1 MTSSRLRITAVA
13 ALVAAGVVST
23 AVLTGSARSARSTCI
38 LVFCNKDVSLG
49 IRNSSKTAIQV
60 EICPKGHANDPGNS
74 LDGPCNVVTET
85 SVVGT
90 GDRKIVFN
98 TTPLG
103 VMIRPAYGGP
113 AKNTRLLFYVSN
125 PLVGQPYIRANG
137 HKVALGEGEAVIRD
151 VDGVEV
157 ELRRYADEDR
167 NGDSVKLMRIEIRK
181 WPGAH

>member
-1 MTSSRLRITAVA
+1 MKGITRHWRLCALAVTAA
-13 ALVAAGVVST
+13 IGAGVVS
-23 AVLTGSARSARSTCI
+23 AVMSGSASSARSTCI

-49 IRNSSKTAIQV
+49 IRNSSKTAIKV

-85 SVVGT
+85 STVWQ

-98 TTPLG
+98 TNPLG
-103 VMIRPAYGGP
+103 VMISPFASQ

-125 PLVGQPYIRANG
+125 PLVGLPYIRANG
-137 HKVALGEGEAVIRD
+137 HKVALTEGEHVIRD

-167 NGDSVKLMRIEIRK
+167 NGDSVKIMRIEIRK
-181 WPGAH
+181 WP